1 MIPSPVNP
9 ALHEHW
15 KEPMVFWQLAFAS
28 QGDERHS
35 LISMNRG
42 KNINKMKY
50 TILVTPFF
58 ARFVYYGLLKLA
70 RFPMKISFCEIL
82 KKQIVPCVSTGTE
95 LLFEWSHHR
104 ISAADSKV
112 RVSLLNSIW
121 RLIPYRNTALKLI
134 ISWKGTGKKNVP
146 PQPPVTKLPLN
157 ICVIHPTKLKPMRYL
172 YLSLVFI
179 LGTKCNILFLSSTD

>member
-1 MIPSPVNP
+1 
-9 ALHEHW
+9 
-15 KEPMVFWQLAFAS
+15 MVFWQLAFAS

-82 KKQIVPCVSTGTE
+82 KKQIASCVSTGTE
-95 LLFEWSHHR
+95 LL
-104 ISAADSKV
+104 
-112 RVSLLNSIW
+112 LLNGHVIGF
-121 RLIPYRNTALKLI
+121 RPQTLKLERLYETPSNPLAANT
-134 ISWKGTGKKNVP
+134 ISKHSTVANYIVERDREKNVP
-146 PQPPVTKLPLN
+146 P
-157 ICVIHPTKLKPMRYL
+157 
-172 YLSLVFI
+172 
-179 LGTKCNILFLSSTD
+179 